1 MPHFSLVIFPTH
13 NTDLMSESIAHSRLP
28 VAKQFS
34 RVEDASSSLRANPP
48 LFSESAVAA
57 LTAASMEALS
67 KRVRSGATWKVFREL
82 DTDGSGEIELNELRS
97 GLQRIGFVMD
107 DQSFDALAQHLD
119 SNGDGRIQYEEF
131 VQKINPKEDFVS
143 EAELMSRSQRHA
155 SLPVH
160 LRQSL
165 VAGSDVSGSLSPLT
179 FGGVRSSQN
188 GSNRN
193 SSVGFATA
201 VRTDSLESGAA
212 IPTHEVSAQ
221 QQHYAAFRLSSH
233 GVSVRQA
240 YRLCLVSKHDL
251 FHSISPRSHL

>member
-1 MPHFSLVIFPTH
+1 
-13 NTDLMSESIAHSRLP
+13 MSESIAHSRLP

-82 DTDGSGEIELNELRS
+82 DTDGSGEIELSELRS

-143 EAELMSRSQRHA
+143 EAELLSRSQRHA

-240 YRLCLVSKHDL
+240 YHLCLVSKYDL